1 MNFWIVVII
10 LGIVEGLTEFIPVSS
25 TGHLIVADQ
34 LLHFREMFGTGGTE
48 KAELFE
54 IFIQLGAILAI
65 GLIYQKKLLG
75 AATRSFTE
83 NGPDRKL
90 AIMLV
95 VAFLPVAII
104 GKLGNTWIKA
114 HLFSSKTVAGAL
126 IVGGL
131 IILLIERLPLRF
143 RANSTESMTLGQAFS
158 VGCAQV
164 FSLFPGTSRSAA
176 TIMGG
181 LLAGI
186 ERPTATEFSF
196 LLSFPTMLAA
206 TIYSLWKSRHV
217 LHEPDVRG
225 ALALGFVVSFVVA
238 LVVVKWLIR
247 YVQTHNFTLFAV
259 YRILFGGAILWLVF
273 NGKLTGAAP

>member
-1 MNFWIVVII
+1 MYFWIVVVI
-10 LGIVEGLTEFIPVSS
+10 LGVVEGLTEFIPVSS

-34 LLHFREMFGTGGTE
+34 LLHFRELLGQNGTE

-65 GLIYQKKLLG
+65 GLVYRQKLLG

-90 AIMLV
+90 AVLLL
-95 VAFLPVAII
+95 VAFLPVAVV

-114 HLFSSKTVAGAL
+114 HLFSSKTVAWAL
-126 IVGGL
+126 IVGGVL
-131 IILLIERLPLRF
+131 ILLIEQVAKRVRT
-143 RANSTESMTLGQAFS
+143 RSTDTMTLGQSLA

-164 FSLFPGTSRSAA
+164 CSLFPGTSRSAA

-181 LLAGI
+181 LLSGLD
-186 ERPTATEFSF
+186 RPTATEFSF

-206 TIYSLWKSRHV
+206 TAYSLWKARHV

-225 ALALGFVVSFVVA
+225 ALAVGFVVSFVVA

-247 YVQTHNFTLFAV
+247 YVQTHRFTVFAV

-273 NGKLTGAAP
+273 NSYLTGTAP

>member
-1 MNFWIVVII
+1 MNFWIVVVI

-34 LLHFREMFGTGGTE
+34 LLHFREMFGTAGTE

-54 IFIQLGAILAI
+54 IVIQLGAILAI
-65 GLIYQKKLLG
+65 GLVYQRKLIG

-90 AIMLV
+90 AVMLLL
-95 VAFLPVAII
+95 AFIPVAII
-104 GKLGNTWIKA
+104 GKLTNKWIEA

-131 IILLIERLPLRF
+131 LILLIERLPLRL
-143 RANSTESMTLGQAFS
+143 RTSSTEAMTLGQAFS

-164 FSLFPGTSRSAA
+164 LSLFPGTSRSAA

-181 LLAGI
+181 LLSGI

-196 LLSFPTMLAA
+196 LLSFPTMMAA
-206 TIYSLWKSRHV
+206 TIFKLWQSRHV
-217 LHEPDVRG
+217 LHEADVRG
-225 ALALGFVVSFVVA
+225 ALAVGFVVSFIVA
-238 LVVVKWLIR
+238 LAVVKWLIR

-259 YRILFGGAILWLVF
+259 YRILFGGLILWLVF

>member
-1 MNFWIVVII
+1 MNFWIVVVIM
-10 LGIVEGLTEFIPVSS
+10 GIVEGLTEFIPVSS

-34 LLHFREMFGTGGTE
+34 LLHFREMFGAGGTE

-54 IFIQLGAILAI
+54 IVIQLGAILAI
-65 GLIYQKKLLG
+65 GLVFQRKLVG

-83 NGPDRKL
+83 DGPDRKL
-90 AIMLV
+90 AIMLA
-95 VAFLPVAII
+95 VAFLPVAVV
-104 GKLGNTWIKA
+104 GKLSNTWIKA
-114 HLFSSKTVAGAL
+114 HLFGSKTVAWAL
-126 IVGGL
+126 IVGGVL
-131 IILLIERLPLRF
+131 ILLIEQLAKRVRT
-143 RANSTESMTLGQAFS
+143 RSTESMTLGQAVA

-164 FSLFPGTSRSAA
+164 CSLFPGTSRSAA

-181 LLAGI
+181 LLSGLD
-186 ERPTATEFSF
+186 RPTATEFSF

-206 TIYSLWKSRHV
+206 SAYSLYKARHV
-217 LHEPDVRG
+217 LHEADVRG

-259 YRILFGGAILWLVF
+259 YRLLFGALILWLVF
-273 NGKLTGAAP
+273 SGKLTGAAP